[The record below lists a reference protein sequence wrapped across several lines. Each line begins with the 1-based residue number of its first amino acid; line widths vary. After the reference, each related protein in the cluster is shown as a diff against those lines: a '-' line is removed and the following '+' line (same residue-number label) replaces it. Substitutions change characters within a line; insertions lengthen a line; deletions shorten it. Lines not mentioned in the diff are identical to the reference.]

1 MMKIKI
7 CGITEPVG
15 LTAAIEAGADFIGF
29 VFHPA
34 SPRFLDIE
42 VAAQLARYVPERV
55 KIVGLFVNPD
65 DALLGQVLD
74 NVRLDMI
81 QLHGDESLERV
92 QEVKARFNVPVM
104 KALPVATEQDLEQIA
119 SYELVADW
127 LLLDS
132 KHTPLSLS
140 PPGRGQ
146 GEGPVRSI
154 PGSHKVPALLRE
166 RARELRANQTD
177 TEGLLWWYLRDRRF
191 NGYKFKRQH
200 PVKPYILD
208 FVCLEQKLVVEV
220 DGSQHGEQ
228 IEYDTARTV
237 FLNALGF
244 EVLRFSNVDILH
256 NMEPVLEI
264 ISICL
269 ENPERVREFSPSSGL
284 RPPSPQGEKGLFG
297 GSGKAFDWNLLKNY
311 KFNKP
316 WMLAGGL
323 TPENVRDALS
333 VLTPDAVDV
342 SSGVEKSKGVKD
354 PAKITAFIANA
365 RKQG

>member
-1 MMKIKI
+1 MMNVKI

-15 LTAAIEAGADFIGF
+15 LTAAIEAGADFVGL
-29 VFHPA
+29 VFHPS

-55 KIVGLFVNPD
+55 KIVGLFVDPD

-81 QLHGDESLERV
+81 QLHGNETPERV
-92 QEVKARFNVPVM
+92 RAIKARFNVHVM
-104 KALPVATEQDLEQIA
+104 KALPVATAEDLEQIA
-119 SYELVADW
+119 SYEPVADW

-132 KHTPLSLS
+132 KHTPT
-140 PPGRGQ
+140 P
-146 GEGPVRSI
+146 
-154 PGSHKVPALLRE
+154 
-166 RARELRANQTD
+166 
-177 TEGLLWWYLRDRRF
+177 
-191 NGYKFKRQH
+191 
-200 PVKPYILD
+200 
-208 FVCLEQKLVVEV
+208 
-220 DGSQHGEQ
+220 
-228 IEYDTARTV
+228 
-237 FLNALGF
+237 
-244 EVLRFSNVDILH
+244 
-256 NMEPVLEI
+256 
-264 ISICL
+264 
-269 ENPERVREFSPSSGL
+269 PSSGL

-297 GSGKAFDWNLLKNY
+297 GSGKTFDWNLLANHT
-311 KFNKP
+311 FNKP

-323 TPENVRDALS
+323 TPENIRDALS